1 MAEFRMGRFQGIPPV
16 VKNLIIINALVYLA
30 QVSLDSSLG
39 ITDKI
44 ALYNLSS
51 THFKGY
57 QIFTHMFAHGGL
69 FHILFN
75 MFALW
80 MFGSVL
86 ENLWGAKRFLIF
98 YLACGLGLSGSSGRR
113 ECAPP
118 LPAARADRDS

>member
-1 MAEFRMGRFQGIPPV
+1 MAEFRMGRFGGIPPV

-30 QVSLDSSLG
+30 QVSLDSFLG

-51 THFKGY
+51 SHFKGY

-98 YLACGLGLSGSSGRR
+98 YMACGLGSAVLHLAMQQYRLHDMIQNM
-113 ECAPP
+113 P
-118 LPAARADRDS
+118 

>member
-1 MAEFRMGRFQGIPPV
+1 MAEFRMGRFGGIPPV

-51 THFKGY
+51 SHFKGY
-57 QIFTHMFAHGGL
+57 QIFTHMFARRTISHSL
-69 FHILFN
+69 N
-75 MFALW
+75 MLALW

-86 ENLWGAKRFLIF
+86 RIYGGEALPYFTW
-98 YLACGLGLSGSSGRR
+98 LAASALQYTWPYSNGCMK
-113 ECAPP
+113 
-118 LPAARADRDS
+118 